1 MIWFISDTHFN
12 HDREFIWGPRGFKN
26 INESN
31 KTIID
36 NWNKTIGPNDDV
48 YILGDF
54 FLGKDID
61 FVKETLKILHGK
73 IHLIIGNHDYFI
85 NDNEIRKQFVQI
97 KDRKTIK
104 DGKERIILDHHPSL
118 FWDGQFRNTVH
129 FYAHVHNS
137 HQENMIRSWLTEA
150 RQLQDIPMRAYNV
163 GCMMPWINYIP
174 RTAEYILAEAPK
186 YLNTPAFGSE
196 KHETIT

>member
-1 MIWFISDTHFN
+1 MLTAIRQFFHANIIRYDNRPFSSVEEMNQQMIN
-12 HDREFIWGPRGFKN
+12 L
-26 INESN
+26 
-31 KTIID
+31 
-36 NWNKTIGPNDDV
+36 WNSETQNDDNV
-48 YILGDF
+48 YIVGDF
-54 FLGKDID
+54 SWGNTQQ
-61 FVKETLKILHGK
+61 TLEILRQLRGNK
-73 IHLIIGNHDYFI
+73 YLIIGNHDYFI
-85 NDNEIRKQFVQI
+85 NDDEIRKQFVQI

-118 FWDGQFRNTVH
+118 FWDGQFRDSVH

-186 YLNTPAFGSE
+186 YLNIPAFGSE

>member
-48 YILGDF
+48 YMLGDF

-73 IHLIIGNHDYFI
+73 IHLIIGNHDTPAKIRLYEAAKNIVEITWATQIEYKDRLFYLSHYPTLTADLNSNPNRCVFGVFGHTHSKAKFYEDRPYMYNVACDAHNNTPVSI
-85 NDNEIRKQFVQI
+85 DEVYNDIQNEIK
-97 KDRKTIK
+97 KC
-104 DGKERIILDHHPSL
+104 GKFL
-118 FWDGQFRNTVH
+118 V
-129 FYAHVHNS
+129 
-137 HQENMIRSWLTEA
+137 
-150 RQLQDIPMRAYNV
+150 
-163 GCMMPWINYIP
+163 
-174 RTAEYILAEAPK
+174 
-186 YLNTPAFGSE
+186 
-196 KHETIT
+196 